1 MEKGSE
7 KLMEK
12 RKHKHIIA
20 IWVGCLICLFLA
32 AGCSTTY
39 YAAME
44 KLGKEKRHLLTDN
57 VKDVKNSQE
66 AAKEEFTDALTQIQA
81 LYGFDGGELEEVYK
95 KVKSSYEDCRSRAD
109 QIETRIAKVKT
120 VAGDLFAEWETEIT
134 VIQDPDLQAASRR
147 SKADTQGRYRKMETA
162 MDQSAR
168 AMAPVLA
175 KLNDMVLFLKHNLN
189 AQAIG
194 ALGKEALSIETDVD
208 VLIQD
213 MNRAIAE
220 ADQFIAHM

>member
-1 MEKGSE
+1 MKTR
-7 KLMEK
+7 K
-12 RKHKHIIA
+12 RTVMV
-20 IWVGCLICLFLA
+20 WVLCLVVVLAA

-44 KLGKEKRHLLTDN
+44 KLGKEKRHLLNDSVQD
-57 VKDVKNSQE
+57 VKDSQTE
-66 AAKEEFTDALTQIQA
+66 AKEEFTDALTQIQT
-81 LYGFDGGELEEVYK
+81 LYHFDGRELETAYK
-95 KVKSSYEDCRSRAD
+95 KIKSRYDDCQSRAQ
-109 QIETRIAKVKT
+109 QIETRIDRVKT
-120 VAGDLFAEWETEIT
+120 VADDLFSEWETEIHD
-134 VIQDPDLQAASRR
+134 IQDPQLQAASRR
-147 SKADTQGRYRKMETA
+147 SRTDTLARYQKMETA

-189 AQAIG
+189 ARAVG

-208 VLIQD
+208 ALIRD

-220 ADQFIAHM
+220 ADQFIAHL